1 MTGDTQTK
9 VQVGDLYF
17 ASRGFACPLCQV
29 TLETSQGTRVSIK
42 ADGNG
47 EFTLSQVLV
56 KAGLSQAC
64 FTALDTRGIQSQ
76 KACVSFSPLMA
87 DNSYQGIFLPPTA
100 SLSASTLFSKEAL
113 RISGHSLSNASVAAI
128 VDGISPPSSGQAP
141 APTRTDENGFYL
153 LTLSN
158 LSEGSHTLFMQA
170 RNGDAASLIADKAM
184 SFTVLS
190 FAQTAQVRVLG
201 FFEGSIL
208 LKAIGIVLIVII
220 LLIIRFRSRV
230 AVGLSVLRTFLGN
243 AFFHPKK

>member
-9 VQVGDLYF
+9 VQVGDIYF
-17 ASRGFACPLCQV
+17 ASRGFACPFCQV
-29 TLETSQGTRVSIK
+29 TLETFQGTRVSIK
-42 ADGNG
+42 AGGDG

-64 FTALDTRGIQSQ
+64 FTALDIRGIQSQ
-76 KACVSFSPLMA
+76 KACVSFSPLTA
-87 DNSYQGIFLPPTA
+87 NNSYQGIFLPPTA

-113 RISGHSLSNASVAAI
+113 RIAGHSLSNASVAAI
-128 VDGISPPSSGQAP
+128 VDGISH
-141 APTRTDENGFYL
+141 APTQTDKNGFYL
-153 LTLSN
+153 FTLSD

-170 RNGDAASLIADKAM
+170 RNTDAASLIADKAM

-201 FFEGSIL
+201 FFEGSVL

-230 AVGLSVLRTFLGN
+230 AVALDVLRTFLGN
-243 AFFHPKK
+243 AFSYPKK